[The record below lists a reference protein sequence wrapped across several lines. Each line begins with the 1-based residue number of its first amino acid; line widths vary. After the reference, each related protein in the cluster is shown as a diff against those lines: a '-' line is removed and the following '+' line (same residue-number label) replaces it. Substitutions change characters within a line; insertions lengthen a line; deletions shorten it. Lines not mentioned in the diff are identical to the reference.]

1 MTAVTFDKA
10 YQKQILTNMSKAYLN
25 KASNFVANLIAP
37 TLQVNNDTGQIFGFG
52 TQGIRNVNGARAVG
66 ARYKKVDFK
75 VELTDQWVLKDHGF
89 AADIF
94 AEEEEN
100 AQSPLQARQAKARLI
115 MDIMLLN
122 YEIAVASQINATT
135 IPNNTTLSGTDQWSN
150 YSLVTPSNPIGD
162 IDGAKETVRKAC
174 GKEPNSI
181 MLSQDTFVI
190 LKRHPQIIEQFKNT
204 VFVTEKMLQDII
216 LKDVLG
222 FENVFI
228 GKSQFDDIN
237 LNSTA
242 LESGNDLVDVWTKIA
257 LIFYTEEPSLYS
269 TSFMKTFVKRDGVEA
284 GDYAASDEDMKTQ
297 KKRGGVYV
305 AHKRDVAIV
314 DSRAAYL
321 FLDTIA

>member
-1 MTAVTFDKA
+1 MPSVTFDKA
-10 YQKQILTNMSKAYLN
+10 YQKEILTNMSKAYLN
-25 KASNFVANLIAP
+25 KAQNFVANLIAP
-37 TLQVNNDTGQIFGFG
+37 TLTVNKDTGQIFGFG

-75 VELTDQWVLKDHGF
+75 VELTDQWLLRDHGF
-89 AADIF
+89 SADVF

-122 YEIAVASQINATT
+122 YEIAVASQINATN

-150 YSLVTPSNPIGD
+150 YSLVTPSTPVSD

-174 GKEPNSI
+174 GKEANSI
-181 MLSQDTFVI
+181 MLSQDTFVK
-190 LKRHPQIIEQFKNT
+190 LKRNPDVLKHFTNV
-204 VFVTEKMLQDII
+204 VFVTDKLLETTI
-216 LKDVLG
+216 LKDLLG
-222 FENVFI
+222 FENVYI

-237 LNSTA
+237 LNAAT
-242 LESGNDLVDVWTKIA
+242 LESGNDLVDVWTKMA
-257 LIFYTEEPSLYS
+257 LVFYTEEPTLYS

-284 GDYAASDEDMKTQ
+284 GDYSPSDEDMKTQ
-297 KKRGGVYV
+297 KNRGGVYV

-314 DSRAAYL
+314 DPRAAFL